1 MGSPVLERTVS
12 SSPSDLSRSQMG
24 VVRRHCQTMALA
36 TGSPVRRSHMTR
48 VSRWLVMPMATMD
61 RGCISDISS
70 SSSVVSRQDS
80 NRSFG
85 SCSTHPGRG
94 CICLISRLTVQS
106 GAPVESISIAV
117 VLVVPWSIERM

>member
-24 VVRRHCQTMALA
+24 ALRRHCQTMALA

-48 VSRWLVMPMATMD
+48 VSRWLVIPMATMD
-61 RGCISDISS
+61 RGCVSDISS

-80 NRSFG
+80 KSSFG
-85 SCSTHPGRG
+85 SCSTHPGLG
-94 CICLISRLTVQS
+94 
-106 GAPVESISIAV
+106 
-117 VLVVPWSIERM
+117 